1 MKHALIYSLKVWLTG
16 VILALVITWIADVI
30 APYSFSEYLYSGF
43 LGRIA
48 EILLFTLAY
57 AIPFFLCTRILLIF
71 NQKII
76 STKLILIFATLILG
90 CLPVIALT
98 TLMDEPVSKGY
109 MLGTLVYILLNCLS
123 LYFYKLKR
131 VNSHSKI
138 RSNKFPNM
146 QQVEEII
153 SPSPIYS

>member
-43 LGRIA
+43 FGRIA

-98 TLMDEPVSKGY
+98 TLIDEPVSTGY
-109 MLGTLVYILLNCLS
+109 MLGTLVYILLNCLCLS
-123 LYFYKLKR
+123 FYNIKP
-131 VNSHSKI
+131 VSSNSKI
-138 RSNKFPNM
+138 KGNKFPKI
-146 QQVEEII
+146 QPVEERIN
-153 SPSPIYS
+153 PSPIYS

>member
-90 CLPVIALT
+90 CLPVVALT
-98 TLMDEPVSKGY
+98 TLMDEPVSKG
-109 MLGTLVYILLNCLS
+109 
-123 LYFYKLKR
+123 
-131 VNSHSKI
+131 
-138 RSNKFPNM
+138 
-146 QQVEEII
+146 
-153 SPSPIYS
+153 